1 MRHLGCRGRPAPYA
15 SSMGTLLTDAR
26 LITPNGVLDSGWIHV
41 EGSVISALGDGAPPS
56 QGQTHASVDRRWVL
70 PGFIDLHVHGG
81 GGRSMLS
88 ADPEEIRDAAAFHA
102 LHGTTGL
109 LASVLT
115 APLDEMLTALA
126 AVRDAMRAP
135 GPTRAIVLGSHLEG
149 PFLNPRRAGAHDP
162 ASLRMPDPTVLD
174 RLLASADGSLR
185 SITVAPELP
194 GALDLIRRA
203 VDAGVVVALGHSD
216 ADRDAVVAA
225 FDAGASLVT
234 HLFNAMSPMDH
245 RRPGLATTALVRPSV
260 VCELINDGVHLHDDT
275 ARLAFAAAGPSR
287 IALVTD
293 AIPATGL
300 EGGEHRLGSARV
312 EVAAGVARL
321 AGTTTLAGSTLTM
334 DAAVRRAV
342 HDLWLPIGDASIAA
356 SATPARV
363 LGLADR
369 RASLAPGLNAD
380 LVVLDD
386 ELSVEAVMIG
396 GEWTTSGRLF
406 DR

>member
-1 MRHLGCRGRPAPYA
+1 
-15 SSMGTLLTDAR
+15 MGTLLTDAR
-26 LITPNGVLDSGWIHV
+26 LVTPNGVLDPGWIKI
-41 EGSVISALGDGAPPS
+41 EGAVIAALGDGAPPPHGS
-56 QGQTHASVDRRWVL
+56 GHDSVNGRWVL

-81 GGRSMLS
+81 GGDSMLS

-109 LASVLT
+109 LASVMT
-115 APLDEMLTALA
+115 APLDEMITALA
-126 AVRDAMRAP
+126 AIRDAMRLP
-135 GPTRAIVLGSHLEG
+135 GTARSIVLGSHLEG
-149 PFLNPRRAGAHDP
+149 PFLNVRRAGAHDP
-162 ASLRMPDPTVLD
+162 ASLRMPNPVALD
-174 RLLASADGSLR
+174 RLLESADGTLR
-185 SITVAPELP
+185 SITIAPELP

-216 ADRDAVVAA
+216 ADREAAVAA

-245 RRPGLATTALVRPSV
+245 RRPGLATTALVRPGV
-260 VCELINDGVHLHDDT
+260 VCELINDGVHLHDDS

-300 EGGEHRLGSARV
+300 EDGEHRLGSARV

-321 AGTTTLAGSTLTM
+321 AGTETLVGSTLTM

-342 HDLWLPIGDASIAA
+342 HALSLPIGEASSAA

-369 RASLAPGLNAD
+369 RGSLAPGLDAD
-380 LVVLDD
+380 IVVLDE
-386 ELSVEAVMIG
+386 ELCVEAVMIG
-396 GEWTTSGRLF
+396 GERTTSGRLF